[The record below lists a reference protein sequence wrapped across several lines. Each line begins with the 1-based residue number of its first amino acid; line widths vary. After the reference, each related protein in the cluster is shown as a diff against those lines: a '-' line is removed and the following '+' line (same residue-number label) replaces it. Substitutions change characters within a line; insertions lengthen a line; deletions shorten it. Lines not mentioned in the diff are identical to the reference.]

1 MGRNC
6 HDSAGTVSHQYII
19 GYPYGDLFTVDGIG
33 SGQTLDADT
42 GLILCQFGTFKI
54 GLLRSHLA
62 ICHDVIPVLDLVL
75 VFIQY
80 GMLRRYYHVGNTEQS
95 IRSGGVNAQLLILA
109 CQGEINL
116 GTLGLT
122 DPVLLGNLDTLDI
135 IYGIQSLDQL
145 VCIFSDLQHPLALDL
160 TDNFGAATL
169 ADTVDYFLI
178 CQTYFAGGTP
188 VDGHLCLVSQSCL
201 EQL

>member
-19 GYPYGDLFTVDGIG
+19 GYPNRDFLAIHGVG
-33 SGQTLDADT
+33 SGQTLNADT

-62 ICHDVIPVLDLVL
+62 ICHDVIPVLDLIFI
-75 VFIQY
+75 FIQNR
-80 GMLRRYYHVGNTEQS
+80 MLRRYYHVGNTEQR

-122 DPVLLGNLDTLDI
+122 DPVLLGDFDTLDI

-145 VCIFSDLQHPLALDL
+145 VSIFGDL
-160 TDNFGAATL
+160 
-169 ADTVDYFLI
+169 
-178 CQTYFAGGTP
+178 
-188 VDGHLCLVSQSCL
+188 
-201 EQL
+201 

>member
-19 GYPYGDLFTVDGIG
+19 GYPNRDFLSIHGVGR
-33 SGQTLDADT
+33 GQALNADT

-62 ICHDVIPVLDLVL
+62 ICHDVIPVLDLIFI
-75 VFIQY
+75 FIQNR
-80 GMLRRYYHVGNTEQS
+80 MLRRYYHVSNPEQS

-122 DPVLLGNLDTLDI
+122 DPVLLGDFDTLDI

-145 VCIFSDLQHPLALDL
+145 VSIFGDL
-160 TDNFGAATL
+160 
-169 ADTVDYFLI
+169 
-178 CQTYFAGGTP
+178 
-188 VDGHLCLVSQSCL
+188 
-201 EQL
+201 